1 MQMSKNANNDVNMNS
16 PIAGVVKLTSE
27 KRKHSLQL
35 CHGPEIQKHSRKNVT
50 RMSKQF
56 SPFGFDSTEDR
67 KSQ

>member
-1 MQMSKNANNDVNMNS
+1 MQMSKNANNDVSMNS

-35 CHGPEIQKHSRKNVT
+35 CHGPEIQKHSRKSVT